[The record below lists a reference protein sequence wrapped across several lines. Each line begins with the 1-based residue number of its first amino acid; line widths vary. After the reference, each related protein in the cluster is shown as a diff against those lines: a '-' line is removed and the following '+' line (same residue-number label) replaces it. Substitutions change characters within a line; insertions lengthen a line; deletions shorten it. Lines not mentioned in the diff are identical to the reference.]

1 MCCTLDT
8 SGRKSVAI
16 VITSSL
22 ITISY
27 SEYLQNLVVH
37 FNREKPMGPQD
48 YEGIGTLSAARHI
61 LLIEE
66 SLARR
71 QAFYDVLSRQSSWQV
86 YTACSGQMALV
97 ILGYAQPDLVLINCR
112 LPDMAGEALITK
124 TRSFASHVPILIF
137 PDESAKK
144 MDAETLKMVQA
155 TLPYAISEELLLATV
170 QLWLS
175 ATPLPEQGLPSG
187 TILLIDDEQR
197 MRIIMQNLLELNG
210 FTVVSAASG
219 EEGLEKLPQAS
230 PQAVM
235 LDVRM
240 PGMDGLLALKKIR
253 ESHPKLPVILVTNV
267 DEPSTREE
275 AMRLGATAYVTKPF
289 NFDGLK
295 EVLRQAI
302 PAKSPV
308 S

>member
-1 MCCTLDT
+1 
-8 SGRKSVAI
+8 
-16 VITSSL
+16 
-22 ITISY
+22 
-27 SEYLQNLVVH
+27 
-37 FNREKPMGPQD
+37 MGPQD
-48 YEGIGTLSAARHI
+48 YEGIGTLSATRHI

-66 SLARR
+66 NLARR
-71 QAFYDVLSRQSSWQV
+71 QAFYDVLSRQPSWQV
-86 YTACSGQMALV
+86 YTACSGQMALI

-112 LPDMAGEALITK
+112 LPDMAAEQLIIK
-124 TRSFASHVPILIF
+124 TRSFASHIPILIF
-137 PDESAKK
+137 SDESGKK
-144 MDAETLKMVQA
+144 MDAKIVKMTQA
-155 TLPYAISEELLLATV
+155 TLPYAISDQLLLATV

-175 ATPLPEQGLPSG
+175 ATPLPEQGLQSG

-210 FTVVSAASG
+210 FTVISAASG
-219 EEGLEKLPQAS
+219 EEGLAKLSQAD

-253 ESHPKLPVILVTNV
+253 ESRPKLPVILVTNV

-295 EVLRQAI
+295 EVLRQTI
-302 PAKSPV
+302 PAKTTV
-308 S
+308 SS